1 LFFLSLA
8 VLLDEEGRNRGAN
21 KRMPRKWRW
30 DMGRNVS
37 GRNLAGPIAAAALA
51 AVALSGCTSNRIG
64 ALNTQPAPLNPAPAG
79 TVTSGQLPAPSQPG
93 AGAGAPVLGPDGFPV
108 APGGTVVAGTDPTL
122 DADTADA
129 TDPNADPTSIQQVA
143 SAEPVTREAMVGAWR
158 VSTEG
163 ANCQMFMALTRW
175 STGFRAAS
183 RGCPGDA
190 ANVSSWTING
200 NQVVLSD
207 SGGNRVATLFSSGS
221 DRFDGQTTS
230 GRAISLAR

>member
-8 VLLDEEGRNRGAN
+8 FLLDEEGRNRGAG
-21 KRMPRKWRW
+21 KGMPRKWRW
-30 DMGRNVS
+30 DMGRNLS
-37 GRNLAGPIAAAALA
+37 GRTLAGPIAAVALA
-51 AVALSGCTSNRIG
+51 AVAVSGCTSNRIG

-79 TVTSGQLPAPSQPG
+79 TVTSGQLPPPSQPG
-93 AGAGAPVLGPDGFPV
+93 TGAGAPALGPDGFPV
-108 APGGTVVAGTDPTL
+108 APGGTVVAGTDTPPET
-122 DADTADA
+122 DAADP
-129 TDPNADPTSIQQVA
+129 TDPNADPSSVQQVA

-207 SGGNRVATLFSSGS
+207 SGGNRVATLFSSGG

>member
-8 VLLDEEGRNRGAN
+8 VLLDKEGRNRGAVN
-21 KRMPRKWRW
+21 GMPRKWRW
-30 DMGRNVS
+30 DMGRN
-37 GRNLAGPIAAAALA
+37 LAGPIAAVALA
-51 AVALSGCTSNRIG
+51 AVVLAGCTSSRIG

-79 TVTSGQLPAPSQPG
+79 TVTSGQLPPPSQPG
-93 AGAGAPVLGPDGFPV
+93 TGAGAPALGPDGFPI
-108 APGGTVVAGTDPTL
+108 APGGTVAGGTDPLGET
-122 DADTADA
+122 DANDPNA
-129 TDPNADPTSIQQVA
+129 DPNADPTSVQQVA

-163 ANCQMFMALTRW
+163 SNCQMFMALTRW

-190 ANVSSWTING
+190 ANVSSWNISG

-207 SGGNRVATLFSSGS
+207 SGGNRVATLFQSGS
-221 DRFDGQTTS
+221 GRFDGQTTS

>member
-1 LFFLSLA
+1 
-8 VLLDEEGRNRGAN
+8 
-21 KRMPRKWRW
+21 
-30 DMGRNVS
+30 MGRIVS
-37 GRNLAGPIAAAALA
+37 GRNLAGPIAAVALA
-51 AVALSGCTSNRIG
+51 ALTVSGCTSNRLG

-79 TVTSGQLPAPSQPG
+79 TVTSGQLPPPSQPG
-93 AGAGAPVLGPDGFPV
+93 TGAGAPALGPDGFPV
-108 APGGTVVAGTDPTL
+108 APGGTVVAGTDTL
-122 DADTADA
+122 SDTDA
-129 TDPNADPTSIQQVA
+129 TETPDPNADPSSIQQVA